1 MALVLGHRSAKAADG
16 NGMTSEKKY
25 LIQSGEIPQGEDQA
39 PKCFPRLT
47 NSQVICVTTSQSF
60 ETHIL
65 NPFTLKNTYTW
76 QEEGKPKKGKNGETY
91 ITRPKT
97 RSRDISYIALVVA
110 SVWRDEAHLERLAT
124 SSSIT
129 VLRGSFFNLPHN
141 NGVHF
146 NIMSG
151 TLLTAGPT
159 DIAHY
164 ISCLARESW
173 KRHPVLRHRRKD
185 EAIAL
190 GSEWDKLVKGGDV
203 KAKDSQA
210 IIDRFKPLIEALV
223 LRFTPD
229 SNFLGTGP
237 VVVLPPNFYTEIE
250 CTHSEEWMARLEQ
263 DKQEEDYRYAKRERA
278 RRRDYI
284 AKYGSDRNYVPLLH
298 EGVTFHYRSRLYAS
312 FPYLLDLK
320 KSEDGNLKFT
330 EAEWADRKRES

>member
-1 MALVLGHRSAKAADG
+1 
-16 NGMTSEKKY
+16 
-25 LIQSGEIPQGEDQA
+25 
-39 PKCFPRLT
+39 
-47 NSQVICVTTSQSF
+47 
-60 ETHIL
+60 
-65 NPFTLKNTYTW
+65 
-76 QEEGKPKKGKNGETY
+76 
-91 ITRPKT
+91 
-97 RSRDISYIALVVA
+97 
-110 SVWRDEAHLERLAT
+110 
-124 SSSIT
+124 
-129 VLRGSFFNLPHN
+129 
-141 NGVHF
+141 
-146 NIMSG
+146 
-151 TLLTAGPT
+151 
-159 DIAHY
+159 
-164 ISCLARESW
+164 
-173 KRHPVLRHRRKD
+173 
-185 EAIAL
+185 
-190 GSEWDKLVKGGDV
+190 VKGGDV
-203 KAKDSQA
+203 KAEDSQA

-330 EAEWADRKRES
+330 KAE